1 MGLGESVTTVFCF
14 FKGLCAGTPGGH
26 VRRSGVDDLLKGGF
40 GGWREGFFQ
49 CCSLFL
55 LGGVLVSPVDAQ
67 TPGLM
72 LSSSLLTIVEGSSNT
87 YTVDLTTQPSASVT
101 VEILDHSGTDLTLDK
116 TSLTFTTSGAIK
128 WDMPQTA
135 SAGEDLD
142 QIHDTETLT
151 HTASGGGYASVIA
164 DVAVSVTDNLLLREI
179 HVLDSAIRV
188 GEGFSYPQEV
198 WLHSEPTGTVVVD
211 IMPSDAMQ
219 VTVSPARLTFTPTD
233 WSMPQTVNVTPVDN
247 DISDLEVRLPSV
259 TLTATGGAYEGVTQ
273 TFTVRILD
281 DEPYTVSYSEGST
294 ESLEFRVDVDMGE
307 PPVVVTFTSSDITQ
321 VTVSPPSLT
330 FTHENQLQS
339 VTLNMLDNNS
349 LGDMTAEISITRTP
363 PIYEVIHGYIVE
375 IRDNDVGVSLSV
387 MPNPMAE
394 GEDVWVRANLTNP
407 FREVTIPVT
416 LTAGTAEPD
425 DFESITDITVQKG
438 WLWGI
443 GIIPT
448 TNDADVDD
456 ETFTVMLGEPLP
468 SGLLPASP
476 TSVEVMITDNDEAV
490 GIVLAPSSSLTVEE
504 GSSDTYTVKLA
515 TRPSA
520 TVTVTI
526 TGHSG
531 TDLALGTTLLT
542 FDPKNVRNLW
552 STPQTVTVSAG
563 EDGDAANDTATLL
576 HTASGG
582 DYAGKTA
589 SLAVTTTD
597 DDETGGIV
605 LTPSSSLTVE
615 EGSSDTYTVKLATQP
630 SASVTVTITGHSGT
644 DLTLGTTLLT
654 FNPSGSNLWSTAQTV
669 TVSAGEDEDAAN
681 DTATLLHTAS
691 GGDYADETAS
701 LAVTT
706 TDDETVGIVL
716 TPSSSLTVEEG
727 SSDTYTVKLATR
739 PSATVMVT
747 ITGHSGTDLTL
758 GTTLLTFN
766 PSGSNLWSTV
776 QTVTVSAGEDGDAA
790 NDTATLLHTA
800 SGGDYAGETASLAV
814 TITDDEAVGIVLTPS
829 SSLTVEEGSS
839 DTYTVKLAT
848 QPSATVM
855 VTITGHSGTDLAV
868 DKTLLTFNPSGS
880 NLWSTAQ
887 TVTVSAGEDEDAAND
902 TATLLHTA
910 SGGDY
915 ADETA
920 SLAVTTTDDDETVG
934 IVLVPSSSLTV
945 EEGSSDTY
953 TVKLA
958 TQPSATVTV
967 TITGHSGTDLTLGTT
982 LLTFNPSGSNLW
994 STAQTVTVSA
1004 GEDGDAANDAATLL
1018 HTASGGDYAG
1028 ETASLAVTTT
1038 DDEAT
1043 QTRAVNL
1050 SVTPNPVDEGGSATV
1065 TVTLSRAIPN
1075 IVTIPLTLTR
1085 GTAELGDYGSLAGVV
1100 ILVGG
1105 TTGTGTISVVEDAD
1119 QDDETFTVGLGA
1131 LPEGLVPGNPSSVE
1145 VTIRDKNR
1153 PPTVTATCDPCV
1165 VAPGGSV
1172 RLTATASDPD
1182 GDPLTYDWSAT
1193 WGGLDVP
1200 VDEPTVKWIAPA
1212 EPGQATIRVEVS
1224 DGRGGSASAEVEVE
1238 VVNSGPM
1245 FKEPIYRF
1253 KLPEN
1258 LDGQTRPVDLGTAVV
1273 ENPDGDELTY
1283 EIISGDRE
1291 RFAVSSQDGVVRYI
1305 GRGEDFEMEPNRFEL
1320 AVRVRDEFEANDAA
1334 RVMVEV
1340 TDVNEFPEVMVSC
1353 DPCAVERGSKIR
1365 LEATAWDPDGDLL
1378 TYGWSATLG
1387 DLGVPVDEPT
1397 VRWTAPAEPG
1407 RAMIRVEVSDGRG
1420 GSASAEVGIEVIN
1433 RPPTFE
1439 EPIYRFELPEHLDG
1453 REQPVKLGTVA
1464 AEDPDGDE
1472 LTYEIVFGDR
1482 EHFTVGAQDGVVS
1495 YINAGEDFE
1504 TEPNRY
1510 ELTVRVRDKFGADT
1524 SIDVVVTVTNVN
1536 EPPEVIALCD
1546 PCAVPRG
1553 GEVRLEAT
1561 ATDPDGN
1568 PLIHGWSAD
1577 KGEFL
1582 GPSEASQAIWKAPA
1596 DTGRV
1601 EVRVEVSDGHGGSA
1615 SDAVTVDVFNRPP
1628 AFARPSYDFKLSED
1642 MDGRERPIDIGRV
1655 MAEDPDG
1662 DVLMYEIVSADHER
1676 FAVGALDGVVRYV
1689 GPGEDFERVP
1699 NRFTMIL
1706 RVRDE
1711 FGGEVRIEVVVEV
1724 TDVNEVPEAADD
1736 EAVTSEDESTTVDV
1750 LANDTDPEGG
1760 LLRVQSVTAAAH
1772 GTTRLALGGR
1782 VIYTPES
1789 DFHGADSF
1797 TYVASDTQGL
1807 TDTASVEVTVLPVND
1822 APTAVGTIPDQ
1833 VLDEG
1838 GGAVHVGL
1846 SSYFGDV
1853 DGDTFTYGAWSSD
1866 TSVVLASVSG
1876 AVLTLTPVVY
1886 GSATVTIEAADPTGL
1901 SATQSVRVGV
1911 SDRPQRAILRNMLA
1925 ATARSHL
1932 ASLRTALGRRMA
1944 AGPCEASRLAVL
1956 GRPIPLGRTEAAT
1969 VLGQI
1974 GAGTLD
1980 LSERAGEPIGT
1991 IHLSTLAAEMTSET
2005 ADRMEAILRSVPA
2018 RVLDLGDM
2026 SGAGAADFLFGWSD
2040 SEEGSEECPVH
2051 GRWSLWGQGDM
2062 QRFEGMPSVH
2072 GYDSGYDGEL
2082 LTAYLGL
2089 DTRLGEHWL
2098 AGVALSRSK
2107 GTGDWRVGTSEGRLT
2122 QFMTAVHP
2130 YLRWT
2135 GGPTSVWTSVGTGRG
2150 DAQNVRAAGRAG
2162 TSPTSFRLG
2171 LVEFER
2177 RLGAPGKLGLAI
2189 KGDAAWA
2196 RLRAG
2201 EGEETIDGQDITVN
2215 QVRIGADLSLFAR
2228 LGSADLTPFGTMYA
2242 RRDGGA
2248 GQTGSG
2254 IEVAG
2259 GLRTAL
2265 GIVRLDAQA
2274 RLLALHS
2281 AEGYDERGA
2290 AVTLSLGKQVN
2301 EEGFSLSIS
2310 PRWGDPARTTGA
2322 LLNAPLGGG
2331 RSGGQDS
2338 DRWTLDARANY
2349 GVNLPGGL
2357 RLDLQSSFGDTRGG
2371 LGFGLHV
2378 AMSATATTKLDR

>member
-14 FKGLCAGTPGGH
+14 FKGLCADTPGGH

-101 VEILDHSGTDLTLDK
+101 VEISGHSGTDLTPDK
-116 TSLTFTTSGAIK
+116 TSLTFTTSGATK
-128 WDMPQTA
+128 WDMPQTVTV

-151 HTASGGGYASVIA
+151 HTASGGGYASVTA

-211 IMPSDAMQ
+211 VMPSDAMQ

-247 DISDLEVRLPSV
+247 DISDLEVRLSSV

-394 GEDVWVRANLTNP
+394 GEDVWVRANLTNQLRDP

-425 DFESITDITVQKG
+425 DFESITDITIQKG

-520 TVTVTI
+520 TVTVAI

-542 FDPKNVRNLW
+542 FDPKNVSNLW
-552 STPQTVTVSAG
+552 STAQTVTVSAG

-615 EGSSDTYTVKLATQP
+615 EGSSDTYTVKLAT
-630 SASVTVTITGHSGT
+630 
-644 DLTLGTTLLT
+644 
-654 FNPSGSNLWSTAQTV
+654 
-669 TVSAGEDEDAAN
+669 
-681 DTATLLHTAS
+681 
-691 GGDYADETAS
+691 
-701 LAVTT
+701 
-706 TDDETVGIVL
+706 
-716 TPSSSLTVEEG
+716 
-727 SSDTYTVKLATR
+727 R
-739 PSATVMVT
+739 PSV
-747 ITGHSGTDLTL
+747 
-758 GTTLLTFN
+758 
-766 PSGSNLWSTV
+766 
-776 QTVTVSAGEDGDAA
+776 
-790 NDTATLLHTA
+790 
-800 SGGDYAGETASLAV
+800 
-814 TITDDEAVGIVLTPS
+814 
-829 SSLTVEEGSS
+829 
-839 DTYTVKLAT
+839 
-848 QPSATVM
+848 
-855 VTITGHSGTDLAV
+855 
-868 DKTLLTFNPSGS
+868 
-880 NLWSTAQ
+880 
-887 TVTVSAGEDEDAAND
+887 
-902 TATLLHTA
+902 
-910 SGGDY
+910 
-915 ADETA
+915 
-920 SLAVTTTDDDETVG
+920 
-934 IVLVPSSSLTV
+934 
-945 EEGSSDTY
+945 
-953 TVKLA
+953 
-958 TQPSATVTV
+958 TVTV

-1018 HTASGGDYAG
+1018 HTASGGGYAG

-1050 SVTPNPVDEGGSATV
+1050 SVTPNPVDEGGSVTV
-1065 TVTLSRAIPN
+1065 TVTLSRAISN

-1085 GTAELGDYGSLAGVV
+1085 GTAEFGDYGSLAGVV
-1100 ILVGG
+1100 ILAGG

-1119 QDDETFTVGLGA
+1119 QDDETFTVGLDA

-1238 VVNSGPM
+1238 VANGGPM

-1253 KLPEN
+1253 ELPEN
-1258 LDGQTRPVDLGTAVV
+1258 LDGQTRPVDLGTAAV

-1283 EIISGDRE
+1283 EITSGDRE

-1353 DPCAVERGSKIR
+1353 DPCTVERGSKIR

-1378 TYGWSATLG
+1378 TYSWSAALG
-1387 DLGVPVDEPT
+1387 DLDVPVDEPT

-1407 RAMIRVEVSDGRG
+1407 RATIRVEVSDGRG

-1453 REQPVKLGTVA
+1453 REQPVKLGTA
-1464 AEDPDGDE
+1464 AAKDPDGDE

-1482 EHFTVGAQDGVVS
+1482 EHFTVGARDGVVS

-1642 MDGRERPIDIGRV
+1642 MDGRERPIDVGRV

-1662 DVLMYEIVSADHER
+1662 DVLTYEIASGDHER

-1866 TSVVLASVSG
+1866 TGVVLASVSG

-2026 SGAGAADFLFGWSD
+2026 SGAGAADFLLGWSD

-2130 YLRWT
+2130 YLRWK

-2177 RLGAPGKLGLAI
+2177 RLGAPGKLDLAI

-2228 LGSADLTPFGTMYA
+2228 LGNADLTPFGTMYA

-2371 LGFGLHV
+2371 LGFGLRV
-2378 AMSATATTKLDR
+2378 AMSATATTKPDR